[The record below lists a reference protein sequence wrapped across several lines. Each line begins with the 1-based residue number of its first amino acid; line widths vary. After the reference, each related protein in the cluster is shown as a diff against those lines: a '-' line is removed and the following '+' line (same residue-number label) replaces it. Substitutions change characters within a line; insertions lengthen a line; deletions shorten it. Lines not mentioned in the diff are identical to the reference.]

1 MIRMLVVVSALALLS
16 IPALAQ
22 EQKYPKWMMDEAMP
36 VEPRTPVTNPDA
48 LGTRPATRANKMS
61 ESNQF
66 RRDEKPKPGAL
77 KPMYGSQHS
86 LHLDQT
92 ARPSPNQPQPVKAP
106 PRAR

>member
-1 MIRMLVVVSALALLS
+1 MIRTLALVSALTLLS

-36 VEPRTPVTNPDA
+36 VGPRTPVTNPDA
-48 LGTRPATRANKMS
+48 LGNRPATRANKMS

-66 RRDEKPKPGAL
+66 RRDEKPKLGAL

-86 LHLDQT
+86 LHADRYALPP
-92 ARPSPNQPQPVKAP
+92 ANQPVKAP
-106 PRAR
+106 PRPR

>member
-1 MIRMLVVVSALALLS
+1 MIRTVVLVSALTVLS
-16 IPALAQ
+16 VPALAQ
-22 EQKYPKWMMDEAMP
+22 DPKYPKWMMDEAMP
-36 VEPRTPVTNPDA
+36 IEPRTPVTNPDA
-48 LGTRPATRANKMS
+48 LGTRPAQRSTKMS

-86 LHLDQT
+86 LHIDQSP
-92 ARPSPNQPQPVKAP
+92 RPSANQPIKAP

>member
-1 MIRMLVVVSALALLS
+1 MIRTLAVVFALTLLS
-16 IPALAQ
+16 APALAQ

-36 VEPRTPVTNPDA
+36 VGPRVPVTNPDA
-48 LGTRPATRANKMS
+48 LGTRPASRATKMS

-66 RRDEKPKPGAL
+66 RRDEKAKLGAL

-86 LHLDQT
+86 LHADRYAL
-92 ARPSPNQPQPVKAP
+92 PSANQPIKAP